1 MQCNPEELQYFLDYK
16 TDLPSPPHQF
26 LPSNS
31 STIRARECIIHP
43 AVNPVGL
50 PVIKQHNT
58 KLPERSYF
66 QEIQLK
72 ILSYPLKDSER

>member
-16 TDLPSPPHQF
+16 TDLPSPQP

-31 STIRARECIIHP
+31 STIRAGECIIHP
-43 AVNPVGL
+43 VVSPVIVGL
-50 PVIKQHNT
+50 PVIKHT
-58 KLPERSYF
+58 RLPERSHF

-72 ILSYPLKDSER
+72 ILSYPL